1 MEEPQE
7 QPQVQS
13 SGQRI
18 VIHHTR
24 PAWTREERA
33 GFAFVIA
40 AGFLALVLGI
50 FFMLHHVS
58 APFYVDYTGPHFKTD
73 AEKQAEMVLAQK
85 EKDTDGDTLSDY
97 DELYVYKTSPYLSDT
112 DGDNVDDAIELRAAT
127 NPNCPAGADCSN
139 TLVNPDG
146 VSGNTIS
153 NSIGTSTIP
162 SAGSGT
168 TGTVTPSEAD
178 IQAALSSMTPAEV
191 RTLLLQAGATQAQID
206 GLTDEQVM
214 ALYQSALADAQG
226 QQSTSGTTS
235 TTPSTTTP

>member
-33 GFAFVIA
+33 GFAFVIS
-40 AGFLALVLGI
+40 AGFLALVLGV

-73 AEKQAEMVLAQK
+73 AEKQAELLVAQK
-85 EKDTDGDTLSDY
+85 AKDTDGDTLSDY

-112 DGDNVDDAIELRAAT
+112 DGDNTDDQIELKAAT

-153 NSIGTSTIP
+153 NSIGAPTTTP
-162 SAGSGT
+162 SGTATGSGA
-168 TGTVTPSEAD
+168 PSEAD
-178 IQAALSSMTPAEV
+178 IRSTLSSLTPDEV
-191 RTLLLQAGATQAQID
+191 RKLLLQAGATQVQID

-226 QQSTSGTTS
+226 QAPSTGSG
-235 TTPSTTTP
+235 STTTTQP